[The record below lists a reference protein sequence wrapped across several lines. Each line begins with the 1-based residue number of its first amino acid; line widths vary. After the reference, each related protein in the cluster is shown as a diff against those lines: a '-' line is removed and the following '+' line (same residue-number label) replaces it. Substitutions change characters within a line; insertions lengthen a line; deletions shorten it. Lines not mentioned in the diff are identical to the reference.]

1 MKGNT
6 ILLTISLLIR
16 NIGISPVKSLF
27 VVVDLEIIEVENH
40 NIKNHFINLFYW
52 IFLYLNFSL
61 NKIETIK
68 TENYSYVNFF
78 IFGVMSKD

>member
-40 NIKNHFINLFYW
+40 NIKNHFIGYFSTLT
-52 IFLYLNFSL
+52 FLLT
-61 NKIETIK
+61 K
-68 TENYSYVNFF
+68 
-78 IFGVMSKD
+78 